1 MKERDNFM
9 KKYVLTIDQGTT
21 STRASLIDKDGNIF
35 YKAQQEI
42 KCFFPH
48 DGWVEQDAI
57 DVWLSVLNVIN
68 DLLAKTNL
76 TYANI
81 DCIGLTNQRETTIV
95 WDKKTGMPVYNAL
108 VWQSRQSAYICDK
121 LLDKKSIVQEKTG
134 LIINP
139 YFSASKIR
147 FILDHIENGQ
157 KRADDGELMFGT
169 IDTWIMY
176 KLSNGK
182 IFRTDVTNAS
192 RTMLFNI
199 NTLKWDEDLLNL
211 FNIPKCML
219 PEVCPSSY
227 NFGYASLLKKKLK
240 ITGVAGDQQAALF
253 GQNCIKEGDVK
264 STYGTGC
271 FVLMNIG
278 KKPIFDKGGLI
289 TTIAWQ
295 IGEEVTYAIEGSVFV
310 GGASIQWLRDQMRMF
325 KKASDSETYARR
337 CENSLGVYVVPAFVG
352 LGAPYWDDDCRGAVF
367 GLTRATTKE
376 HFIRATLNSIAL
388 QTKDVIKE
396 MERISNKKIE
406 SLRVDGGAS
415 ENSYLMQFQSDILS
429 STVIL
434 PKNLETTSL
443 GAAYLA
449 GLSSGYWKDVNEIS
463 KVHKISRVY
472 EPQMNE
478 DEIAQIDNKWKK
490 AISATRLFK

>member
-1 MKERDNFM
+1 MN
-9 KKYVLTIDQGTT
+9 KYVLTIDQGTT
-21 STRASLIDKDGNIF
+21 STRASLIDKEGNVF

-42 KCFFPH
+42 KCFFPY

-76 TYANI
+76 TYKNI
-81 DCIGLTNQRETTIV
+81 DSIGLTNQRETTII
-95 WDKKTGMPVYNAL
+95 WDKKTGVPVYNAL
-108 VWQSRQSAYICDK
+108 VWQSRQSAYICDN
-121 LLDKKSIVQEKTG
+121 LIDKTSFVRERTG

-157 KRADDGELMFGT
+157 KRAEDGELMFGT

-182 IFRTDVTNAS
+182 IFKTDITNAS

-199 NTLKWDEDLLNL
+199 NTLKWDDDLLKL

-227 NFGYASLLKKKLK
+227 NFGCASLLKKNLK
-240 ITGVAGDQQAALF
+240 ICGVAGDQQAALF

-278 KKPIFDKGGLI
+278 DKPIFDQGGLI

-295 IGEEVTYAIEGSVFV
+295 IGNEVTYAIEGSVFV
-310 GGASIQWLRDQMRMF
+310 GGAAIQWLRDQMRMF
-325 KKASDSETYARR
+325 KKASDSEKYARN
-337 CENSLGVYVVPAFVG
+337 CENSFGVYVVPAFVG

-415 ENSYLMQFQSDILS
+415 ENSYLMQYQSDILS
-429 STVIL
+429 SKVIL

-449 GLSSGYWKDVNEIS
+449 GLASGYWKDVNEIS
-463 KVHKISRVY
+463 KVHKISKIY
-472 EPQMNE
+472 NPKMSNE
-478 DEIAQIDNKWKK
+478 EIIEIDNKWKK
-490 AISATRLFK
+490 AVAATRLFK

>member
-1 MKERDNFM
+1 M
-9 KKYVLTIDQGTT
+9 KKYILTIDQGTT

-35 YKAQQEI
+35 YKAQEEI

-48 DGWVEQDAI
+48 DGWVEQDPI

-81 DCIGLTNQRETTIV
+81 DSIGLTNQRETTVI
-95 WDKKTGMPVYNAL
+95 WEKKTGMPVYNAL
-108 VWQSRQSAYICDK
+108 VWQSRQSAYICDD
-121 LLDKKSIVQEKTG
+121 LVEKISFVRERTG

-147 FILDHIENGQ
+147 FILDHIDNGQRRAENG
-157 KRADDGELMFGT
+157 ELLFGT

-182 IFRTDVTNAS
+182 IFKTDVTNAS

-199 NTLKWDEDLLNL
+199 NSLKWDEDLLKL
-211 FNIPKCML
+211 FNVPKCIL

-227 NFGYASLLKKKLK
+227 NFGYASFLKKNLK
-240 ITGVAGDQQAALF
+240 ICGVAGDQQAALF
-253 GQNCIKEGDVK
+253 GQNCFKDGDVK

-278 KKPIFDKGGLI
+278 NKPIFDQGGLI

-295 IGEEVTYAIEGSVFV
+295 IGNEVTYAIEGSVFV

-337 CENSLGVYVVPAFVG
+337 CDNSLGVYVVPAFVG

-415 ENSYLMQFQSDILS
+415 ENSYLMQYQADILS
-429 STVIL
+429 SKVIL

-449 GLSSGYWKDVNEIS
+449 GLASGYWKDINEIS
-463 KVHKISRVY
+463 KVHKISKTY
-472 EPQMNE
+472 EPKMSE
-478 DEIAQIDNKWKK
+478 DEIVGIDNKWKK
-490 AISATRLFK
+490 AVAATRLFK